1 MAALVRSTPVS
12 LSGSALCCT
21 DFPTNFELGE
31 GFLHSATLH
40 SLDVP
45 TVFCSSEKTCQEKTH
60 RGNEKNIEGHRKM
73 NVSIPYRIALC

>member
-1 MAALVRSTPVS
+1 MAVLVRSELVS

-21 DFPTNFELGE
+21 DFPTHFELGE

-45 TVFCSSEKTCQEKTH
+45 TMFRSSEKTSQEKAH
-60 RGNEKNIEGHRKM
+60 RGNEKNIEGHWKM
-73 NVSIPYRIALC
+73 NVLTPYRINLC